1 MHQAR
6 DHQLCVSL
14 GTPLRAVHASR
25 TMTELPASLATAELS
40 QALLAM
46 VQTSGALASVKDAQT
61 GRYLWAN
68 ERWIEFFAAHALDDA
83 PALLGSCDLDLLPLA
98 DATVV
103 RSADQRALQAGM
115 PAAGEHRFER
125 HGRKVELRTLRH
137 SVKGGDGHDLVLSLW
152 WDDSAARLSA
162 EQLKTALAQV
172 ERQQVA
178 LDLMAT
184 QQRTGSDR
192 PTELFRRE
200 QFEEH
205 LRREW
210 ALSTREH
217 REFALVLL
225 SIDQLASVATHR
237 GAAAAEQVPKSV
249 AQMLRSNT
257 RAMDVISHVA
267 DGRLAVLLSGV
278 GLATAHTRMEQI
290 RRQCVTQL
298 VVHDGKPVEF
308 SVSVGIASFPHTA
321 DTLEG
326 LSVAAERSLAQ
337 AEARGGNRVVLAA
350 INLKQALIVGA
361 PQLPVR

>member
-1 MHQAR
+1 MN
-6 DHQLCVSL
+6 
-14 GTPLRAVHASR
+14 
-25 TMTELPASLATAELS
+25 ELPAQLVIAELS
-40 QALLAM
+40 QALLALL
-46 VQTSGALASVKDAQT
+46 QTSGALASVKDAES

-68 ERWIEFFAAHALDDA
+68 ERWIEFYAAQAKDGA
-83 PALLGSCDLDLLPLA
+83 PALEGATDLELLPLN
-98 DATVV
+98 DATAV
-103 RSADQRALQAGM
+103 RAADQRALQAGM

-125 HGRKVELRTLRH
+125 DGRKVEMRTLRQ
-137 SVKGGDGHDLVLSLW
+137 SVADKDGRPCVLNLW
-152 WDDSAARLSA
+152 WDDTASRRAA

-172 ERQQVA
+172 ERQQTA
-178 LDLMAT
+178 IDQMAA
-184 QQRTGSDR
+184 QQRSASDR

-225 SIDQLASVATHR
+225 SIDGLTDVAAQR
-237 GAAAAEQVPKSV
+237 GAAAAEQVPRAV

-298 VVHDGKPVEF
+298 VVHGGEPVGF
-308 SVSVGIASFPHTA
+308 TVSVGIASFPHTA

-326 LSVAAERSLAQ
+326 LSLAAERSLAQ
-337 AEARGGNRVVLAA
+337 AEERGGNRVVLAA
-350 INLKQALIVGA
+350 ISLKQALARGA
-361 PQLPVR
+361 AGTSAE